1 MPRSATKLQ
10 TDKRRCR
17 SSVQVI
23 SPAAQ
28 EQKGED
34 IIPGRLTRTQWTD
47 MLLQEDADEAVG
59 EILDELLRKVMKG
72 CLDVYTESQLPTF
85 SASWAKRYLTQIVEH
100 QILCLDEAEGPGE
113 RSRTED
119 SEPVP
124 PISDAWAQ
132 GCVPVLIHQQHLA
145 AQEVAGGPSPRVTP
159 LLQPKSCD
167 S

>member
-1 MPRSATKLQ
+1 MPRSATKVQ
-10 TDKRRCR
+10 TDKHRRR

-34 IIPGRLTRTQWTD
+34 IIPGHSTRTQWTN

-72 CLDVYTESQLPTF
+72 CLDVYTESQ
-85 SASWAKRYLTQIVEH
+85 RYLTQIVEH
-100 QILCLDEAEGPGE
+100 QILCLDEGEGPVE
-113 RSRTED
+113 RSKTED

-124 PISDAWAQ
+124 PTSDAWAQ

-159 LLQPKSCD
+159 LLQPKICD

>member
-1 MPRSATKLQ
+1 MPRSAPKPQ
-10 TDKRRCR
+10 TDKHRRR

-34 IIPGRLTRTQWTD
+34 IIPGHLTRTQWTN

-72 CLDVYTESQLPTF
+72 CLDVYTESQ
-85 SASWAKRYLTQIVEH
+85 RYLTQIVEH
-100 QILCLDEAEGPGE
+100 QILCLDEGEGPVE
-113 RSRTED
+113 RSKTED

-124 PISDAWAQ
+124 PTSDAWAQ

-159 LLQPKSCD
+159 LLQPKICD

>member
-1 MPRSATKLQ
+1 MPRSAPKPQ
-10 TDKRRCR
+10 TDKHRRR

-34 IIPGRLTRTQWTD
+34 IIPGHLTRTQWTN

-72 CLDVYTESQLPTF
+72 CLDVYTESQ
-85 SASWAKRYLTQIVEH
+85 RYLTQIVEH
-100 QILCLDEAEGPGE
+100 QILCLDEGEGPVE
-113 RSRTED
+113 RSKTED

-124 PISDAWAQ
+124 PTSDAWAQ

-145 AQEVAGGPSPRVTP
+145 AQEVAGVPSPQVTP
-159 LLQPKSCD
+159 LLQPKICD